1 MIFRL
6 MGGLLL
12 LMFSTI
18 TCTAAGPPA
27 SAAGSSATGSKSM
40 TSVEANSKEA
50 SESCVEPAK
59 GPIAP
64 NQQQSSV
71 GQTSAQSPSMPPMA
85 RVGKPAP
92 DFEANAFQDGKFKN
106 IKLSDYKGR
115 WVALCFYPGD
125 FTFV

>member
-12 LMFSTI
+12 LIFSAI
-18 TCTAAGPPA
+18 PCLAADPPA
-27 SAAGSSATGSKSM
+27 TVAVTTGGKNV
-40 TSVEANSKEA
+40 TSVEPKGKEV
-50 SESCVEPAK
+50 SESCAEPAK

-71 GQTSAQSPSMPPMA
+71 GQTPAQSPSMPPMA